1 MKLTLT
7 AKSSSSDGFYNVDFH
22 HENDKL
28 KVFCNCTAGSLGRFC
43 KHKWQLMSGDAQML
57 SSDAQIDELNQV
69 LSWVDDSDFK
79 KLYNR
84 VNELEME
91 IAVIKKQIK
100 AEKKNV
106 ERRMR
111 EGF

>member
-1 MKLTLT
+1 
-7 AKSSSSDGFYNVDFH
+7 
-22 HENDKL
+22 
-28 KVFCNCTAGSLGRFC
+28 
-43 KHKWQLMSGDAQML
+43 ML